1 MNRDLSIGID
11 IGGTAVKAG
20 IVDNTG
26 ILHFRIKETSKLDNY
41 DVFVKQLK
49 SIIDNLQSKLND
61 NITHV
66 GLGVAGLM
74 DKDRLTILT
83 APNCGV
89 LNNRPLPLDLS
100 NLTGLPVEMDNDAN
114 VVAIAEGLFGAA
126 KGSKHYI
133 VITLGTGIGGAVV
146 SGDKLIRGVNGG
158 GGELGHIPISRNG
171 LKCGCGAKGCLEAY
185 IGQQGILNW
194 ISTNLIKY
202 HGLDIKQVIEL
213 AKNGETEAQ
222 EVFKYVGETL
232 AIALAGLVNIFNP
245 EIIVIGGGI
254 SAAGDF
260 IITPLKRELHKR
272 AFGQYLHSLDI
283 RIAELGNRAGII
295 GAAALVNGS

>member
-1 MNRDLSIGID
+1 MSNNLTVGID

-20 IVDNTG
+20 IVDKAG
-26 ILHFRIKETSKLDNY
+26 VLQLRIRESSKLDDYNT
-41 DVFVKQLK
+41 FLLQLK
-49 SIIDNLQSKLND
+49 SLINNLQSQLSD
-61 NITHV
+61 RITRV

-89 LNNRPLPLDLS
+89 LNNRPLPSDLS
-100 NLTGLPVEMDNDAN
+100 KLTGLPVEMDNDAN
-114 VVAIAEGLFGAA
+114 VVAIGEGLYGAA

-146 SGDKLIRGVNGG
+146 SGGRLIRGVDGG
-158 GGELGHIPISRNG
+158 GGELGHIPIARHG

-185 IGQQGILNW
+185 IGQQAILNW
-194 ISTNLIKY
+194 ISRNLKKY
-202 HGLDIKQVIEL
+202 QGLDIKQIIGF
-213 AKNGETEAQ
+213 AKDNDKDAQ
-222 EVFKYVGETL
+222 DVFKYVGETL
-232 AIALAGLVNIFNP
+232 AIGLAGLVNTYNP

-260 IITPLKRELHKR
+260 IITPLKR
-272 AFGQYLHSLDI
+272 
-283 RIAELGNRAGII
+283 
-295 GAAALVNGS
+295 